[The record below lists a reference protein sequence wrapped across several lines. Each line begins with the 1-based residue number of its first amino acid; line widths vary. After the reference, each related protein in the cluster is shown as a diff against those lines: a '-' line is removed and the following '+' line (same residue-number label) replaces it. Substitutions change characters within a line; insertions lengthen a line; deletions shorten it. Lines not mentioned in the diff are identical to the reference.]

1 MIKGFIFDY
10 GGTLDTRGNHWGK
23 VLWHAY
29 ERNSVPVGEED
40 FRKAYVHAERTLAK
54 NRIIMPTSTFHD
66 TLSKKIRLQMDY
78 LEENYGMENSGRFH
92 ALVLDDVYTIASETT
107 AESVGVLKVLHRDFP
122 LVLVS
127 NFYGNINTVLSEFG
141 FDGLFSHVV
150 ESAVVGIRKP
160 DPRIFLLGTE
170 KLGTKP
176 HETMVV
182 GDSYDKD
189 ILPAEKA
196 GCQTT
201 WIKGEGWTDDDVEA
215 PVAGRIIHDLSELL

>member
-1 MIKGFIFDY
+1 M
-10 GGTLDTRGNHWGK
+10 
-23 VLWHAY
+23 
-29 ERNSVPVGEED
+29 NSVPVEEED
-40 FRKAYVHAERTLAK
+40 FRNAYVHAERTLAK
-54 NRIIMPTSTFHD
+54 KRIIMPTSTFHD
-66 TLSKKIRLQMDY
+66 TLSKKIRLQMDF
-78 LEENYGMENSGRFH
+78 LEENCGMENSGRFH
-92 ALVLDDVYTIASETT
+92 AMVLDDVYTIARETT

-127 NFYGNINTVLSEFG
+127 NLYGNINTVLSEFG

-176 HETMVV
+176 QETMVV

>member
-1 MIKGFIFDY
+1 MTKGFIFDY

-29 ERNSVPVGEED
+29 ERNSVPVEEKD
-40 FRKAYVHAERTLAK
+40 FRNAYVHAERTLAK
-54 NRIIMPTSTFHD
+54 NRIIMPTSTLHD
-66 TLSKKIRLQMDY
+66 TLSKKIRLQMDF
-78 LEENYGMENSGRFH
+78 LEENCGMENSGRFH
-92 ALVLDDVYTIASETT
+92 ALVLDDVYTIARETT

-176 HETMVV
+176 QETMVV

>member
-1 MIKGFIFDY
+1 MTKGFIFDY

-29 ERNSVPVGEED
+29 ERNSVPVEEED
-40 FRKAYVHAERTLAK
+40 FRNAYVHAERTLAK
-54 NRIIMPTSTFHD
+54 KRIIMPTSTIHD
-66 TLSKKIRLQMDY
+66 TLSKKIRLQMDF
-78 LEENYGMENSGRFH
+78 LEENCGVENSGRFH
-92 ALVLDDVYTIASETT
+92 ALVLDDVYTIARETT

-176 HETMVV
+176 QETMVV

-201 WIKGEGWTDDDVEA
+201 WIKGEGWTDDDVET